1 MGGDAKA
8 WFELLAVA
16 KGGRV
21 RVGVFDGEIAK
32 VMTIHEYGAPRAGI
46 PERSSI
52 RSTVA
57 ERKAE
62 LQSVMARVV
71 RALIAKQVDR
81 TRALSLIGAWL
92 QGAIKAQITV
102 NGTFVPLK
110 PATIARKGSDKPLID
125 TGQLVNSITFVI
137 VD

>member
-1 MGGDAKA
+1 VGGSAKA

-32 VMTIHEYGAPRAGI
+32 IAMIHEYGAPRANI
-46 PERSSI
+46 PERSFI

-57 ERKAE
+57 ERKTE
-62 LQSVMARVV
+62 MQSVMARVV
-71 RALIAKQVDR
+71 RALIAKQIDR

-102 NGTFVPLK
+102 NGTFLPLAV
-110 PATIARKGSDKPLID
+110 ATIRRKGSDKPLID